1 MRTNVRKLVPVLW
14 PLCLAC
20 GGSSS
25 HGTAAVKGDSG
36 SDAMMAMEPDGGGG
50 MDSASSHPDSAA
62 GMDSATGMDSTA
74 VAMDSSMPTGGD
86 AMSGPVPAPGS
97 VDNVDNNFGDV
108 EPNNTPSEA
117 TPLGTAMGAD
127 VNVWV
132 NGNNIGGPGN
142 PADYFVFGTSAMAG
156 QFTFD
161 ICFAAPTTA
170 MTATLWMVVNS
181 VEQQPPVGSWT
192 SSSTCVTD
200 MTPAPLEASS
210 VYLFALTATGGAG
223 MYSA

>member
-142 PADYFVFGTSAMAG
+142 PV
-156 QFTFD
+156 D

-170 MTATLWMVVNS
+170 MTATLWKVVNS

-210 VYLFALTATGGAG
+210 VYLFGLTATGGAG